1 VKIALAQLNTTVGD
15 ITGNEAKI
23 LAAYQRA
30 VAAGVDLVLCPELA
44 LTGYPPRDLVLRHS
58 LVQQNL
64 AALQRL
70 AAATGK
76 TGLLVGY
83 VGDNT
88 DLPGRDVTNA
98 AALLQHGKIIA
109 TRAKTLLPTYDVFDE
124 DRYFEPAATNAPLEF
139 NGHRIGITICE
150 DIWNDEDFWPV
161 RRYEH
166 NPPVELAEA
175 GAEIILNISAS
186 PWHLGKDAT
195 RRAMLQS
202 LAQKTRCP
210 VVFCNQVGGNDELV
224 FDGGSMVFSAAGQMI
239 AVGKHFEEDLV
250 LVDLSQPMPPP
261 LGVPAL
267 AGPVSSCTQGDRL
280 KPGLQTCSSPMGSG
294 VQSAKV
300 GPKISLSS
308 SDGEMA
314 GLRGSFQIPCDEEL
328 LFKALTLGLRD
339 YLHKCGFKS
348 AVLGLSGGIDSALV
362 AVLAAAALGKE
373 NVRGISLP
381 SQYSSQGSLDD
392 ARILAVNLG
401 IQYDVIPIQ
410 PPFAA
415 VKGQLQDVFAGRTE
429 DTTEENIQARLRG
442 VILMAMSNKFGSL
455 LLTTGNKSELAVGYC
470 TLYGDMCGGLAVIS
484 DVPKMMVYCLARWIN
499 REREIIPHDTITKPP
514 SAELR
519 PNQTDQ
525 DSLPPYDVLDAIL
538 DAYVVDGKSPAD
550 IIKAGFSEADVKRVV
565 KLIDGA
571 EYKRRQAAPGLK
583 VTSKAFGVGRRIPVA
598 QRHRE

>member
-1 VKIALAQLNTTVGD
+1 
-15 ITGNEAKI
+15 
-23 LAAYQRA
+23 
-30 VAAGVDLVLCPELA
+30 
-44 LTGYPPRDLVLRHS
+44 
-58 LVQQNL
+58 
-64 AALQRL
+64 
-70 AAATGK
+70 
-76 TGLLVGY
+76 
-83 VGDNT
+83 
-88 DLPGRDVTNA
+88 
-98 AALLQHGKIIA
+98 
-109 TRAKTLLPTYDVFDE
+109 
-124 DRYFEPAATNAPLEF
+124 
-139 NGHRIGITICE
+139 
-150 DIWNDEDFWPV
+150 
-161 RRYEH
+161 
-166 NPPVELAEA
+166 
-175 GAEIILNISAS
+175 
-186 PWHLGKDAT
+186 
-195 RRAMLQS
+195 
-202 LAQKTRCP
+202 
-210 VVFCNQVGGNDELV
+210 
-224 FDGGSMVFSAAGQMI
+224 
-239 AVGKHFEEDLV
+239 
-250 LVDLSQPMPPP
+250 
-261 LGVPAL
+261 
-267 AGPVSSCTQGDRL
+267 
-280 KPGLQTCSSPMGSG
+280 MGSK

-300 GPKISLSS
+300 GPEISLSP
-308 SDGEMA
+308 SDGEIA
-314 GLRGSFQIPCDEEL
+314 GVRGDFPRPCDEEL

-373 NVRGISLP
+373 NIHGISLP

-392 ARILAVNLG
+392 ARVLAANLG

-415 VKGQLQDVFAGRTE
+415 VKGQLQGVFAGRTE

-484 DVPKMMVYCLARWIN
+484 DVPKMMVYRLARWIN
-499 REREIIPHDTITKPP
+499 REREIIPNDTITKPP

-550 IIKAGFSEADVKRVV
+550 IIKTGFSEVDVKRVV